1 MVKGLFSRTGLLIK
15 FLLRR
20 DRVRA
25 AVWVLALA
33 GLTVATASAF
43 TDLYKTDA
51 ERKAIAETMKN
62 PAMTAMVGP
71 GFGLENYTAGPMM
84 AHQMLLFT
92 SIAAAIMSI
101 LLMARHTR
109 NDEEEGRIELI
120 RSLPVGRMANLTAA
134 VLVLFAVNIVLSI
147 VTGLG
152 LYSLQIEGMGLEG
165 SMLYGAAIGAAGIF
179 FAGVT
184 ALFAQLSDNTRG
196 TAGLSLAVL
205 GFAYLIRAIGD
216 ISGGSLSWFSPL
228 GWVVFTEVYV
238 NDFWFPVILTVIA
251 GVLITAAAFY
261 FNLKRDIDSG
271 LLPSRQGKKNASP
284 LLSSPFAMAFR
295 LQRTA
300 FISWAAGMFIL
311 GVSYGSVFGDLES
324 FFTQNEL
331 LKNMIDP
338 SSGISLT
345 EQFMS
350 LLMSVISMI
359 TCIPPL
365 IFFLRLKSEEKNG
378 RIDILL
384 SKPISR
390 LRLAG
395 SYFCLSLISSVMMQI
410 LAIFGLWLAAVS
422 VMEDPI
428 PYGRMLG
435 AGVVYLPAV
444 WLMAGAAVFLL
455 GYLPKLTGL
464 IWIIL
469 GYFFVIVYL
478 GSLLQFPEWLEKLS
492 PFGYVPSLPAEEF
505 NLGPLLLLIG
515 AAAVSALA
523 GFTGYRNRDLG

>member
-51 ERKAIAETMKN
+51 ERQAIAETMKN

-134 VLVLFAVNIVLSI
+134 VLVLFAVNIVLAI

-152 LYSLQIEGMGLEG
+152 LYSLQIEGIGLEG

-184 ALFAQLSDNTRG
+184 ALFAQLSDNARG

-251 GVLITAAAFY
+251 GILITAAAFY

-271 LLPSRQGKKNASP
+271 LLPSRPGKKNASP

-300 FISWAAGMFIL
+300 IISWAAGMFIL

-350 LLMSVISMI
+350 MLMSVISMI

-395 SYFCLSLISSVMMQI
+395 SYFCISLVSSVMMQI

-428 PYGRMLG
+428 PYERMLG
-435 AGVVYLPAV
+435 AGIVYLPAV

-469 GYFFVIVYL
+469 GYSFVIVYL

>member
-1 MVKGLFSRTGLLIK
+1 MGKRLFSRTGFLIL
-15 FLLRR
+15 FLIRR

-33 GLTVATASAF
+33 GLTIATASSF
-43 TDLYKTDA
+43 TDLYKTGA
-51 ERKAIAETMKN
+51 ERQAIAETMKN
-62 PAMTAMVGP
+62 PAMTAMIGP
-71 GFGLENYTAGPMM
+71 GFGLENYTAGPMI

-134 VLVLFAVNIVLSI
+134 VIVLFAVTTVLAI
-147 VTGLG
+147 ITALG
-152 LYSLQIEGMGLEG
+152 LYCLQIESIGLEG
-165 SMLYGAAIGAAGIF
+165 SLLYGAAIGAAGILF
-179 FAGVT
+179 TGIA
-184 ALFAQLSDNTRG
+184 ALFAQLSDNARG
-196 TAGLSLAVL
+196 TAGWSLAVL
-205 GFAYLIRAIGD
+205 GIAYLVRAVGD
-216 ISGGSLSWFSPL
+216 VSGGSLSWFSPL
-228 GWVVFTEVYV
+228 GWIVFTEVYV
-238 NDFWFPVILTVIA
+238 NDYWYPVILTVIT

-261 FNLKRDIDSG
+261 FNLRRDIEAG
-271 LLPSRQGKKNASP
+271 LFPSRPGKKNASP
-284 LLSSPFAMAFR
+284 LLSGPFALAFR

-300 FISWAAGMFIL
+300 IIAWAAGMFIL

-324 FFTQNEL
+324 FFTENEM
-331 LKNMIDP
+331 LKRMIDP
-338 SSGISLT
+338 ASSISLT
-345 EQFMS
+345 EQFMTM
-350 LLMSVISMI
+350 LMSVISMI

-365 IFFLRLKSEEKNG
+365 IFFLRIKSEERND

-395 SYFCLSLISSVMMQI
+395 SYFCLSLISSVIMQM
-410 LAIFGLWLAAVS
+410 LAIFGLWGAAVS

-428 PYGRMLG
+428 PFGSMLG
-435 AGVVYLPAV
+435 AGIVYLPAV
-444 WLMAGAAVFLL
+444 WLMAGAAVLLL
-455 GYLPKLTGL
+455 GFLPSLTGL

-469 GYFFVIVYL
+469 GYSFIIVYL
-478 GSLLQFPEWLEKLS
+478 GRLLNFPEWLEKLS
-492 PFGYVPSLPAEEF
+492 PFGYVPSLPAEEL
-505 NLGPLLLLIG
+505 NMGPLFLLIG
-515 AAAVSALA
+515 AAVFAFA

>member
-1 MVKGLFSRTGLLIK
+1 MGKRLFSRTGLLIL

-25 AVWVLALA
+25 AIWVLALA

-43 TDLYKTDA
+43 SDLYKTDA
-51 ERKAIAETMKN
+51 ERQAIAETMKN
-62 PAMTAMVGP
+62 PAMTAMIGP
-71 GFGLENYTAGPMM
+71 GFGLANYTAGPMM

-120 RSLPVGRMANLTAA
+120 RSLPVGRMANLAAA
-134 VLVLFAVNIVLSI
+134 VIVLFTVNIVLAI
-147 VTGLG
+147 IIGFG
-152 LYSLQIEGMGLEG
+152 LYSLQIGDMGLEG
-165 SMLYGAAIGAAGIF
+165 SLLYGAAIGAAGIF
-179 FAGVT
+179 FAGIA

-205 GFAYLIRAIGD
+205 GIAYLVRAIGD
-216 ISGGSLSWFSPL
+216 LSGGSLSWFSPL
-228 GWVVFTEVYV
+228 GWVVLTEVYV
-238 NDFWFPVILTVIA
+238 NDYWFPVILTVIA

-261 FNLKRDIDSG
+261 FSLKRDIDSG
-271 LLPSRQGKKNASP
+271 LLPSRPGKKNASP
-284 LLSSPFAMAFR
+284 LLSSPFALAFR

-300 FISWAAGMFIL
+300 IISWAAGMFIL

-324 FFTQNEL
+324 FFTENEI
-331 LKNMIDP
+331 LKRMIDP
-338 SSGISLT
+338 ASGISLT
-345 EQFMS
+345 EQFLSM
-350 LLMSVISMI
+350 LMSVISMI

-365 IFFLRLKSEEKNG
+365 IFLLRLKSEEKND

-395 SYFCLSLISSVMMQI
+395 SYFCLSLLSSVVMQL
-410 LAIFGLWLAAVS
+410 LAVSGLWGAAVS
-422 VMEDPI
+422 VMDDPI
-428 PYGRMLG
+428 PYGRILG
-435 AGVVYLPAV
+435 AGIVYLPAV
-444 WLMAGAAVFLL
+444 WLMTGAAVLLL
-455 GYLPKLTGL
+455 GYLPRLTGL
-464 IWIIL
+464 LWIML
-469 GYFFVIVYL
+469 GYSFVIVYL
-478 GSLLQFPEWLEKLS
+478 GSLLRFPQWLERLS

-515 AAAVSALA
+515 AAAVFAFA
-523 GFTGYRNRDLG
+523 GFRGYRNRDLG